1 MHQIPIGDGIH
12 DPIDSFTSLWYP
24 HWILGTWGNCS
35 CLLAPCARASWIV
48 APPQT
53 LQVTCQHKWPAMGLP
68 EKWISSLIG
77 TLFFVHHFGF
87 PGPDRLQRP
96 PSFLNCKVYFR
107 VSSSCIFWSCPCAAG
122 ARLDRQTVVSF
133 LFWFLFPCFRK
144 LFCFFAFHFFFCFST
159 LLFGL
164 SAFLLPRFMTQP
176 RMCRPVP
183 FLLLPKKVAEP
194 AVEHIL
200 CTCCFF

>member
-1 MHQIPIGDGIH
+1 
-12 DPIDSFTSLWYP
+12 
-24 HWILGTWGNCS
+24 
-35 CLLAPCARASWIV
+35 
-48 APPQT
+48 
-53 LQVTCQHKWPAMGLP
+53 MGLP

-77 TLFFVHHFGF
+77 TLFFVPHFGF

-122 ARLDRQTVVSF
+122 ARLDRDSRFLSLLISVSLLQKAF
-133 LFWFLFPCFRK
+133 LLLCFS
-144 LFCFFAFHFFFCFST
+144 LFFCFST